1 MTILKQS
8 DSTVKLRYLAFD
20 IKSINESLVLSYC
33 YKQRLSNYLEVYTIP
48 LCNLVFICDVKRIK
62 V

>member
-33 YKQRLSNYLEVYTIP
+33 YTQRLSNYLEVYTIS
-48 LCNLVFICDVKRIK
+48 LCNLVFICDVRRIK